1 MTLNVPSGLARA
13 LADVIVS
20 IELTDDE
27 AIAPEIASAIL
38 DDMTAI
44 FDAMSN
50 VDRAEI
56 ARLILEYA
64 EEQTRPDRRRVML
77 GVPDG
82 LGLLDEDE

>member
-1 MTLNVPSGLARA
+1 MTLNVASGLARA
-13 LADVIVS
+13 LADIIVS

-27 AIAPEIASAIL
+27 VIDPEIASAIL
-38 DDMTAI
+38 DDTTAI
-44 FDAMSN
+44 FDSMSN
-50 VDRAEI
+50 SDRAEI

-64 EEQTRPDRRRVML
+64 EEQSRSDRKRVML